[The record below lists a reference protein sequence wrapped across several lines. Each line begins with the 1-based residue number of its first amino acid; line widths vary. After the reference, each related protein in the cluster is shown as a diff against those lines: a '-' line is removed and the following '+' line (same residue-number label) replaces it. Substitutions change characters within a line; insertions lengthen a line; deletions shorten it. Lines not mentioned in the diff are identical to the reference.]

1 MKDYVQKDYVQKHWW
16 KNVIKDYLYIIIA
29 FDSVDFW

>member
-16 KNVIKDYLYIIIA
+16 KNYLYIIIA